1 MGPALYDHSDCC
13 YLALLRV
20 RSAHCRAG
28 NLSDGATIICDL
40 HDRSRK
46 VFVIQQDKKSIKIY

>member
-13 YLALLRV
+13 YLALPRV
-20 RSAHCRAG
+20 RSARRRAG

-40 HDRSRK
+40 HDRSKK
-46 VFVIQQDKKSIKIY
+46 VFVIQKDEKE